1 LVNTETIKILEQLLY
16 FGNTFSA
23 SGSGDPG
30 STPWSGSLRH
40 VDEKKKKS
48 KPVVE
53 DDLYGDAP
61 WMGTLRHVKQ
71 EAKVFNAIKPQFKR
85 YPDEDAPNPYSGMQ
99 GELCQELVEKIDMQS
114 DRSFK

>member
-1 LVNTETIKILEQLLY
+1 M
-16 FGNTFSA
+16 
-23 SGSGDPG
+23 
-30 STPWSGSLRH
+30 
-40 VDEKKKKS
+40 
-48 KPVVE
+48 VE

-114 DRSFK
+114 DRSFKWHNIKFFPIAVDKTNACFLRLFLSTVVIGTFLSDSAVPFR